1 MLLGQFCLISAIPMN
16 IQHFE
21 KGFHYNDIELLS
33 VARKVGKLA
42 TYCGKVKDE
51 GSYIRVEAE
60 RRETEKQRDA
70 MKVMITV
77 KLPRKV
83 LRAESR
89 RPDVVEALDRCIEKL
104 TGQLKR
110 YKELRMKKGR
120 VQKARKHGK

>member
-1 MLLGQFCLISAIPMN
+1 MN

-21 KGFHYNDIELLS
+21 KGFHYNDIELLN

-42 TYCGKVKDE
+42 TYCGIVKDE
-51 GSYIRVEAE
+51 SSYIRIEAE
-60 RRETEKQRDA
+60 HRETEKKRDA

-89 RPDVVEALDRCIEKL
+89 RPDVVEAVDRCIEKL
-104 TGQLKR
+104 TGQLKK
-110 YKELRMKKGR
+110 YKELRTLRGR
-120 VQKARKHGK
+120 LQKAGKHKKSSL